1 MGSYFRFVHVDSKGK
16 VDTLTVSLGE
26 SALEVDGTLAEIFDP
41 TDSWNTTF
49 FESNQNMWKIEPKTA
64 SYFEVDDELLTQSFL
79 EVISRGISMSEYLAE
94 EELDPDWVEDLPDE
108 EFSEFKSLFENYAVK
123 FASRALVINGFIYGI
138 FYNSGQ
144 TVLIKMDPYSEFTSP
159 HFESSV
165 ASLSYICWG
174 SRVSGTDTFFLLQ
187 ASSGEFY
194 IFGELDDRENNLF
207 WLPQGLTIK
216 RAIIEFLNFI
226 QTSGEVINLSR
237 AGLTAAIFDSINGE
251 NKEHFLEAH
260 SYLSEN
266 DPSASAEHYYGLQ
279 EFEVDLSLNNVP
291 TEVIQEIVELELQKL
306 PQGVVQKITS
316 GKYCYETA
324 AYADPT
330 TFNELEFSVIR
341 KYDSFIHHS
350 IEEAYREYDAA
361 AIALENRTEKVAKAR
376 ELLEIKSDDLTYLL
390 TRTEELIKNNPSQE
404 IAYWEAYWVLRDE
417 PSIER
422 LKQAEIQRNLA
433 EEIQNAVEKLHW
445 PKDWKLK
452 YAPVWLSLGGDALT
466 ADSWFKK
473 GWTIETILFEEQ
485 LPSAWNGT
493 LTERVR
499 QLSAP
504 DLIGFNWF

>member
-41 TDSWNTTF
+41 RDSWNTTF

-79 EVISRGISMSEYLAE
+79 EVISRGISMPEYLAE
-94 EELDPDWVEDLPDE
+94 EELDPDWVEALPDE

-216 RAIIEFLNFI
+216 NATIEFLNFI
-226 QTSGEVINLSR
+226 QTS
-237 AGLTAAIFDSINGE
+237 
-251 NKEHFLEAH
+251 
-260 SYLSEN
+260 
-266 DPSASAEHYYGLQ
+266 
-279 EFEVDLSLNNVP
+279 
-291 TEVIQEIVELELQKL
+291 
-306 PQGVVQKITS
+306 
-316 GKYCYETA
+316 
-324 AYADPT
+324 
-330 TFNELEFSVIR
+330 
-341 KYDSFIHHS
+341 
-350 IEEAYREYDAA
+350 
-361 AIALENRTEKVAKAR
+361 
-376 ELLEIKSDDLTYLL
+376 
-390 TRTEELIKNNPSQE
+390 
-404 IAYWEAYWVLRDE
+404 
-417 PSIER
+417 
-422 LKQAEIQRNLA
+422 
-433 EEIQNAVEKLHW
+433 
-445 PKDWKLK
+445 
-452 YAPVWLSLGGDALT
+452 
-466 ADSWFKK
+466 
-473 GWTIETILFEEQ
+473 
-485 LPSAWNGT
+485 
-493 LTERVR
+493 
-499 QLSAP
+499 
-504 DLIGFNWF
+504 